1 MEIPI
6 EQKIIQAYKMF
17 LKHDRPLLQR
27 GVNERSITHKF
38 AEHLQRE
45 FPDYDVDCEYNKTG
59 LQTKALI
66 GLQNMFK
73 PAPADD
79 KKATTVFPDIIVHHR
94 GERKKR
100 KRNNLVVIE
109 AKKNVKTDKR
119 DESKLKL
126 YKMELKYQKAYF
138 LTFPTGKKANDFT
151 ESQIHGFIT
160 EMK

>member
-1 MEIPI
+1 MEIAI
-6 EQKIIQAYKMF
+6 KQKIIQAYKIF

-79 KKATTVFPDIIVHHR
+79 KKATTVFPDIIIHHR

-100 KRNNLVVIE
+100 KKNNLVVIE
-109 AKKNVKTDKR
+109 AKKNVKTNKR
-119 DESKLKL
+119 DFFKLEL
-126 YKMELKYQKAYF
+126 YKKQLNYQNACF
-138 LTFPTGKKANDFT
+138 LTFPTGQKIIDFT
-151 ESQIHGFIT
+151 ESQIDGFIT
-160 EMK
+160 EIK